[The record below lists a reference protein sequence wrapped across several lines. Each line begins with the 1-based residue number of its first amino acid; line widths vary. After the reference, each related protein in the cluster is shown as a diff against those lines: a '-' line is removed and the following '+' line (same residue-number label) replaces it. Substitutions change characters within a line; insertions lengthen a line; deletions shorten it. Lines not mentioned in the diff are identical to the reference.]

1 MMVDGKTVASE
12 EIKCVKFSS
21 PYWPR
26 RLGLFKPLAVNEDI
40 DDRNLDKILKKF
52 EVYCIPS

>member
-1 MMVDGKTVASE
+1 MADSKTVASE

-21 PYWPR
+21 PCWLWRP
-26 RLGLFKPLAVNEDI
+26 GLFKPLAVNEDS

-52 EVYCIPS
+52 EVYSIPR